1 MYPTIDAKWG
11 KMFLV
16 ENTFGD
22 WLKQNRESRGL
33 SQSELARLS
42 MLNRAVINKLESGT
56 HPTPDTLKAIA
67 RGLRISVENV
77 YRAAGLLPVASKE
90 REGIDDLLT
99 LYNQLDPEK
108 KKMLI
113 NYASFLNGLEK

>member
-1 MYPTIDAKWG
+1 MYPTNNEKSG

-33 SQSELARLS
+33 SQSDLARLS

-56 HPTPDTLKAIA
+56 NPTPETLKALA
-67 RGLRISVENV
+67 RGLRISVENI

-90 REGIDDLLT
+90 KEDIDDLLT
-99 LYNQLDPEK
+99 LYNQLNPEK

>member
-1 MYPTIDAKWG
+1 M
-11 KMFLV
+11 